1 MIEVVSSDGDQ
12 YLLSYEVDVQGDT
25 VVVQGVDFETKYK
38 GNSKRSESCLIS
50 TLSSRVPVEFSMV
63 CLVGK
68 TVLAPETVQLG
79 TVLGVA
85 VGDNVSAVAAADNE
99 DLSQFM
105 VG

>member
-1 MIEVVSSDGDQ
+1 
-12 YLLSYEVDVQGDT
+12 
-25 VVVQGVDFETKYK
+25 
-38 GNSKRSESCLIS
+38 
-50 TLSSRVPVEFSMV
+50 MV
-63 CLVGK
+63 CLIGK

-105 VG
+105 VGQCLPVAFDIRVTRFEYHVAAFTVVDRVEDRLVAFVYPSFGQSANNRL